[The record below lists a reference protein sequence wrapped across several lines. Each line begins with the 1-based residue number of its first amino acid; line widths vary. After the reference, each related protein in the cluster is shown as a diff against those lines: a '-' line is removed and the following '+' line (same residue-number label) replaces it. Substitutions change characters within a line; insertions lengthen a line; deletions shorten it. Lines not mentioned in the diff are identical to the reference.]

1 MESSKLWLH
10 PGVTCAAGYFYI
22 FHLIWY
28 FFHRLWLLPDL
39 LPVKG
44 TVHSKLKMR
53 IFLSTFGAF
62 YPSRLFWFEV
72 RSFGYI
78 GGREVCFHWCFL
90 FYFVELL
97 FVCRVVT
104 SHFLSL
110 SFPTQCTTMFHL
122 FMSPSVFNFYLF
134 PSMLSACF
142 VIMTWWWK
150 ITQEHLT
157 LLFIMINRSQLTNE
171 RFWKAFI
178 TILPEPKVT
187 SSKLLLLSNE
197 QSKTQRL
204 FIYHHKWQWKAA
216 KV

>member
-22 FHLIWY
+22 FHLIWH

-44 TVHSKLKMR
+44 TVHSKFKMC
-53 IFLSTFGAF
+53 IFLSTFSAF

-72 RSFGYI
+72 QSFGYI

-104 SHFLSL
+104 SHLVFVFFPPSAQLCFICLWALLCLISIFSPLCCQLVLSSWL
-110 SFPTQCTTMFHL
+110 GDGR
-122 FMSPSVFNFYLF
+122 
-134 PSMLSACF
+134 
-142 VIMTWWWK
+142 
-150 ITQEHLT
+150 
-157 LLFIMINRSQLTNE
+157 LLKSI
-171 RFWKAFI
+171 
-178 TILPEPKVT
+178 
-187 SSKLLLLSNE
+187 
-197 QSKTQRL
+197 
-204 FIYHHKWQWKAA
+204 
-216 KV
+216 